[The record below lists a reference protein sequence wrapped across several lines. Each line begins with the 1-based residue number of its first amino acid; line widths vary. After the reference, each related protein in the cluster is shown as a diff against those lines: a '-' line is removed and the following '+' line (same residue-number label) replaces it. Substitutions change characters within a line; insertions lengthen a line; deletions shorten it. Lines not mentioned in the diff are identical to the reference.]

1 MEKYPSKLK
10 LTNFKSDG
18 CSGGLSQ
25 GWKWLMGHPP
35 FFESCCIWHDYEY
48 DIGGTE
54 ADRWAADYELFKCVY
69 DRSPIWAYI
78 IFIAVRI
85 GGKYRFV
92 WKWNKYEYTLDK

>member
-1 MEKYPSKLK
+1 MEIDFDDYLASKD
-10 LTNFKSDG
+10 SDG
-18 CSGGLSQ
+18 CSIGLSKT
-25 GWKWLMGHPP
+25 WKIILGELPP
-35 FFESCCIWHDYEY
+35 FEQCCKFHDYCY
-48 DIGGTE
+48 FIGGTE

-69 DRSPIWAYI
+69 DHSPIWAYV